1 MKKSLSLAALILVF
15 FFASTKDS
23 DAQFRLKL
31 GPYTG
36 MNFNLG
42 TGSDLSETLTG
53 FSFFFG
59 SQVDMSFSHTV
70 GLLTQVQF
78 YDNRSGGTSET
89 NVFDTNGD
97 GQADV
102 RGTLDNSYSLAY
114 FMIQPLLKLTLP
126 TSTFYFLVG
135 PSIGFNIQASL
146 EQTLTPQAQQGQQNQ
161 QPLKFKSSIKN
172 TNVRFE
178 LVAGAGYDIPL
189 SSFMVL
195 TPQFTFGFGITTIIQ
210 DFSARI
216 MTFQLGTALKF
227 NLI

>member
-1 MKKSLSLAALILVF
+1 MKKSLSLVMLVLIF
-15 FFASTKDS
+15 FFASTQNS

-42 TGSDLSETLTG
+42 TGSDLNETLTG

-59 SQVDMSFSHTV
+59 SQVDMSFSHSI

-89 NVFDTNGD
+89 NVFAVNGANI
-97 GQADV
+97 Q
-102 RGTLDNSYSLAY
+102 GTLDNDYSLAY

-126 TSTFYFLVG
+126 SSTFYFLVG
-135 PSIGFNIQASL
+135 PSIGFNIEASL
-146 EQTLTPQAQQGQQNQ
+146 QQTLTPQAQQGQQNQ
-161 QPLKFKSSIKN
+161 QPLKFKTSIKN

-189 SSFMVL
+189 SSLMVL
-195 TPQFTFGFGITTIIQ
+195 TPQFTFGFGITTIVQ

>member
-1 MKKSLSLAALILVF
+1 MKKSLSLAVLILIF
-15 FFASTKDS
+15 FFASTQDS

-42 TGSDLSETLTG
+42 TGSDLQETMTG

-59 SQVDMSFSHTV
+59 SQVEMGFTPTI
-70 GLLTQVQF
+70 GMITQLQF

-89 NVFDTNGD
+89 GTFQTQQGNVT
-97 GQADV
+97 
-102 RGTLDNSYSLAY
+102 GTLDSDISLAY

-126 TSTFYFLVG
+126 SSNFYFLVG
-135 PSIGFNIQASL
+135 PSIGFNIEASQAY
-146 EQTLTPQAQQGQQNQ
+146 TLTPQAQQGQQQQ
-161 QPLKFKSSIKN
+161 QPIKGKSSIKD

-178 LVAGAGYDIPL
+178 LTTGAGYDIPL
-189 SSFMVL
+189 SSLLVL
-195 TPQFTFGFGITTIIQ
+195 TPQFTFGFGITTIIK

-227 NLI
+227 KLI

>member
-1 MKKSLSLAALILVF
+1 MHNL
-15 FFASTKDS
+15 
-23 DAQFRLKL
+23 RLKL

-53 FSFFFG
+53 FGFFFG
-59 SQVDMSFSHTV
+59 SQVDMSFTHTI

-97 GQADV
+97 GQADI
-102 RGTLDNSYSLAY
+102 RGTLENDYSLAY
-114 FMIQPLLKLTLP
+114 FMIQPLLKLSLP
-126 TSTFYFLVG
+126 SGGLYFLVG

-146 EQTLTPQAQQGQQNQ
+146 DQTLTPQAQQGQQNQ
-161 QPLKFKSSIKN
+161 QPLRGKTSIKN

-178 LVAGAGYDIPL
+178 LTAGAGYDIPL
-189 SSFMVL
+189 SSLMVVNSSIH
-195 TPQFTFGFGITTIIQ
+195 FWVWNNDYCAGF
-210 DFSARI
+210 FSQSNDLSIR
-216 MTFQLGTALKF
+216 
-227 NLI
+227 NSS